1 LESSPTIIFTT
12 PSAIGSKVPVCEVGK
27 FNFSETLLAIIEEDV
42 PIFFQKGKIN
52 VFIED
57 YYMTKLNILDIGTGD
72 GRFIYKSAAL
82 NPKNI
87 YIGIEPSV
95 NFKEYQ
101 REINRK
107 KLTNATLINSSVENF
122 DSSDNFFDQIFI
134 HLPWGVLL
142 KYVVTVDKDIFKK
155 LSKMLKKGGELEII
169 FGYDPKLEHSE
180 TKRLELKELNLNELG
195 FLKERY
201 SKIPGLE
208 LKHFQLISNK
218 DLKNKQTSWSKKLA
232 FGGLRNFFQ
241 INLVK
246 K

>member
-1 LESSPTIIFTT
+1 
-12 PSAIGSKVPVCEVGK
+12 
-27 FNFSETLLAIIEEDV
+27 
-42 PIFFQKGKIN
+42 
-52 VFIED
+52 
-57 YYMTKLNILDIGTGD
+57 MTKLNILDIGTGD

-107 KLTNATLINSSVENF
+107 KLSNATLINSSLESF
-122 DSSDNFFDQIFI
+122 EAKDNFFDYIYI

-142 KYVVTVDKDIFKK
+142 KYVVTVDKDILKK
-155 LSKMLKKGGELEII
+155 LTKMLKKGGELEIV
-169 FGYDPKLEHSE
+169 FGYDPKLEKSE
-180 TKRLELKELNLNELG
+180 TKRLNLKELNLKELG
-195 FLKERY
+195 FLNEKY
-201 SKIPGLE
+201 SKIPGLVLE
-208 LKHFQLISNK
+208 HFKLISNK
-218 DLKNKQTSWSKKLA
+218 DLKERQTSWSKKLA

-241 INLVK
+241 INLIK